1 MIKVSQL
8 NYSYNRQKELVLK
21 GLDFEVKPG
30 EIFGFLGP
38 SGAGKSTTQK
48 VLIGLLKGYQGQVSL
63 MGKDLSAWG
72 SDLYENIGVSFE
84 FPNHFLKLT
93 AYENLLYFS
102 RLYKTRTL
110 TPIEVLEQVGLAED
124 ARQPV
129 ETFSKGMRNRL
140 TVARALLHNPQLLF
154 LDEPTS
160 GLDPLNARMIKDVI
174 RCQKE
179 QGRTVFLTTHNMTV
193 AEELCDRI
201 ALIVD
206 GEISVIDSPQ
216 SLKLQYGQPNVC
228 VEAGQNGNFIKQEFP
243 VAGLGRNEVFLELI
257 RSRDVR
263 TIHSLEATL
272 EDVFIQVTGRS
283 LL

>member
-8 NYSYNRQKELVLK
+8 DYSYAKNNELVLK
-21 GLDFEVKPG
+21 GLNFEVHPR

-48 VLIGLLKGYQGQVSL
+48 VLIGLLKGYQGQVSI
-63 MGKDLSAWG
+63 MGQDLKAWKSG
-72 SDLYENIGVSFE
+72 FYENIGVSFE

-93 AYENLLYFS
+93 AYENLVYFS

-110 TPIEVLEQVGLAED
+110 DPLAVLEQVGLAGD

-129 ETFSKGMRNRL
+129 ETYSKGMRNRL

-174 RCQKE
+174 RSQKE
-179 QGRTVFLTTHNMTV
+179 QGRTIFLTTHNMSV
-193 AEELCDRI
+193 AEELCDRV

-206 GEISVIDSPQ
+206 GQISLIDSPQ
-216 SLKLQYGQPNVC
+216 ALKLQYGKPNVR
-228 VEAGQNGNFIKQEFP
+228 VEAGQNGNFVKREFP
-243 VAGLGRNEVFLELI
+243 VVGLGENRDFLELI
-257 RSRDVR
+257 RSTEVR